1 WNIMKVQKVGYAR
14 VSTTG
19 QSLDIQLE
27 KLEQYGCD
35 KIFKEK
41 SSGIDDKRVQL
52 NECLNYVREGDQL
65 VISRLDRMARSAL
78 HLGKIVERL
87 KDKEVNLVVL
97 DQNIDT
103 STPHGMLM
111 FQMLSSFA
119 EFEYELKK
127 ERQVEGIKKAVKN
140 GVKFGRP
147 TKVNAEIVKKV
158 KEDISKEVT
167 VRSITAKYGISVRA
181 YYKIKNGACDH
192 LVSQ

>member
-1 WNIMKVQKVGYAR
+1 
-14 VSTTG
+14 
-19 QSLDIQLE
+19 
-27 KLEQYGCD
+27 
-35 KIFKEK
+35 
-41 SSGIDDKRVQL
+41 
-52 NECLNYVREGDQL
+52 REGDQL

-192 LVSQ
+192 LLSQ

>member
-1 WNIMKVQKVGYAR
+1 MNVQKVGYAR

-19 QSLDIQLE
+19 QSLDIQIE
-27 KLEQYGCD
+27 KLEKYGCD
-35 KIFKEK
+35 VIFKEK
-41 SSGIDDKRVQL
+41 SSGIDDKRVEL
-52 NECLNYVREGDQL
+52 KECLNYVRKGDQL

-87 KDKEVNLVVL
+87 KDKKVNLVVL

-103 STPHGMLM
+103 STPQGMLM

-147 TKVNAEIVKKV
+147 TNVNSDIVKKV
-158 KEDISKEVT
+158 KEDISSEIT
-167 VRSITAKYGISVRA
+167 VRTITAKYDISVRA
-181 YYKIKNGACDH
+181 YYKIKNGSYDH
-192 LVSQ
+192 LLDQ

>member
-1 WNIMKVQKVGYAR
+1 M
-14 VSTTG
+14 
-19 QSLDIQLE
+19 
-27 KLEQYGCD
+27 
-35 KIFKEK
+35 FKEK
-41 SSGIDDKRVQL
+41 SSGIDDKRVEL
-52 NECLNYVREGDQL
+52 KECLNYVRKGDQL

-78 HLGKIVERL
+78 HLGKIVEKL

-103 STPHGMLM
+103 STSYGMLM

-140 GVKFGRP
+140 GIKFGRP
-147 TKVNAEIVKKV
+147 TKVNSDIVKKV
-158 KEDISKEVT
+158 KNDISEKLT
-167 VRSITAKYGISVRA
+167 VRTITSKHGISIKA

-192 LVSQ
+192 LLSQ

>member
-1 WNIMKVQKVGYAR
+1 MNVQRVGYAR

-19 QSLDIQLE
+19 QSLDIQIE

-35 KIFKEK
+35 VIFKEK
-41 SSGIDDKRVQL
+41 SSGIDDKRVEL
-52 NECLNYVREGDQL
+52 KECLKYVRKGDRL

-78 HLGKIVERL
+78 HLGKIVESL
-87 KDKEVNLVVL
+87 KDKKVNLIVL

-103 STPHGMLM
+103 STPQGVLM

-127 ERQVEGIKKAVKN
+127 ERQVEGIKKAVRN

-147 TKVNAEIVKKV
+147 TKVNTKIAQKV
-158 KEDISKEVT
+158 KEDISKEIT
-167 VRSITAKYGISVRA
+167 VRSIIAKHGISVRA
-181 YYKIKNGACDH
+181 YYKIKNGSYDN
-192 LVSQ
+192 LIYL

>member
-1 WNIMKVQKVGYAR
+1 MKVQKVGYAR